1 MYKYA
6 DSTIFTGNPT
16 VLSPKVVRINIY
28 IYTYI
33 YIVQLIITKV
43 VFSKTKNMRTISRPE
58 H

>member
-28 IYTYI
+28 IC
-33 YIVQLIITKV
+33 IVQLIIMKV